1 MYVACNVYNI
11 FSIELNQWTV
21 KTVESDICSI
31 RILTRNTD
39 DKTQTLRLL
48 NIYNSSSLFIT
59 FTKRFSTISHLN
71 ELLKNDCK
79 QLVVKDFNLHHS
91 HWEKRRCF
99 TRHTMTDTLL
109 NIITN
114 ARLELL
120 LKLDIITRETHNQF
134 TTIDLIFSSEK
145 IQSMI
150 CKCEVRID
158 LHQRSD
164 HLSIVT
170 ELNL

>member
-59 FTKRFSTISHLN
+59 FTERLSTISRLN

-91 HWEKRRCF
+91 HWEKQRCF
-99 TRHTMTDTLL
+99 TQHMMTDTLL

-114 ARLELL
+114 ARLKLL
-120 LKLDIITRETHNQF
+120 LKSGTITCETYNQF
-134 TTIDLIFSSEK
+134 TTINLVFSSEK
-145 IQSMI
+145 IQSMT
-150 CKCEVRID
+150 CKCKVQID
-158 LHQRSD
+158 LH
-164 HLSIVT
+164 
-170 ELNL
+170 